1 MSLGT
6 CKSQTKVSNKQ
17 QSYRVSLTEQGSGEM
32 SVTGNGG
39 SAELHDERALT
50 SSRVNIDRLEAE
62 LGRAPSPP
70 TSSDNF
76 AKRAQTG
83 ATSKHSPLQTIAD
96 AIKRLIW
103 DDNEKLGQLILEH
116 YGSDGSKG
124 SMAAAV
130 QRAAHDLL

>member
-1 MSLGT
+1 
-6 CKSQTKVSNKQ
+6 
-17 QSYRVSLTEQGSGEM
+17 M

-103 DDNEKLGQLILEH
+103 DDNEKLGQLIAEH
-116 YGSDGSKG
+116 YANDGNSKG

-130 QRAAHDLL
+130 QRAADDLLAAAKDQ